1 MLMTTIELNAMRC
14 ELAREILNLES
25 SEMLQKL
32 QIYFKQLMKE
42 HSSEGYVLTEPST
55 MTVAEEEVPYRTKAE
70 ILAGV
75 EKSFEELKLYKE
87 GKLPFKSLEEV
98 LDELPESKN
107 I

>member
-1 MLMTTIELNAMRC
+1 MTTIELNAMRC
-14 ELAREILNLES
+14 ELAREILNLEN

-55 MTVAEEEVPYRTKAE
+55 MTVAEEEVPYRTKEE

-75 EKSFEELKLYKE
+75 EEAFEHAKLARE
-87 GKLPFKSLEEV
+87 GKVQGRPIEDLLN
-98 LDELPESKN
+98 EL
-107 I
+107 

>member
-14 ELAREILNLES
+14 ELAREILNLEN
-25 SEMLQKL
+25 SEILQKL

-42 HSSEGYVLTEPST
+42 HSSESYVLTEPST

-87 GKLPFKSLEEV
+87 GKLTFKSLEEV
-98 LDELPESKN
+98 LDELPD
-107 I
+107 

>member
-1 MLMTTIELNAMRC
+1 MTTIELNAMRC

-55 MTVAEEEVPYRTKAE
+55 MTVAEDRGRRRSALSHQGGD
-70 ILAGV
+70 IGRGGR
-75 EKSFEELKLYKE
+75 SF
-87 GKLPFKSLEEV
+87 
-98 LDELPESKN
+98 
-107 I
+107 